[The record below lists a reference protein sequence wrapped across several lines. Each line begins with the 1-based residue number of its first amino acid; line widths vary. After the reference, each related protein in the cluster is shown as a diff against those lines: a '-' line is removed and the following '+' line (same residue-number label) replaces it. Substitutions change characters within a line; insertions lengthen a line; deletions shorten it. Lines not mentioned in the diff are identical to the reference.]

1 VLETISASGH
11 VIVLFVVWAIV
22 SDFMAIPRCTS
33 NLCSMPSRYID
44 DELGLDYITKHVDP
58 YTAPT
63 DTSTWRMLIVDG
75 HSSHTAYPGVEYD
88 LSHGIVV
95 YCLPPHSTHLM
106 QPLDVACFGPLSK
119 ACRTALQDFIYIRK
133 SWQVFGKQEF
143 CTVTIS
149 TPLKVANMRS
159 TLSRLT
165 MTPNSRAIMDDGLIH
180 LEKKG
185 YPYPSHRSCLT
196 RAQTPSK

>member
-1 VLETISASGH
+1 
-11 VIVLFVVWAIV
+11 
-22 SDFMAIPRCTS
+22 M
-33 NLCSMPSRYID
+33 
-44 DELGLDYITKHVDP
+44 ELGLDYITKHVNP

-75 HSSHTAYPGVEYD
+75 HSSHIAYPGVEYD
-88 LSHGIVV
+88 LNHGIVV

-119 ACRTALQDFIYIRK
+119 ACRTALQDFIYENPGRYLE
-133 SWQVFGKQEF
+133 SRSSVP
-143 CTVTIS
+143 S

-165 MTPNSRAIMDDGLIH
+165 ITPNSRAIMDDGLIH
-180 LEKKG
+180 LEKKVVHTQVIDPVSQG
-185 YPYPSHRSCLT
+185 LKHLRNDKKIKPRSTKQLRWLHIYCTSIIELF
-196 RAQTPSK
+196 